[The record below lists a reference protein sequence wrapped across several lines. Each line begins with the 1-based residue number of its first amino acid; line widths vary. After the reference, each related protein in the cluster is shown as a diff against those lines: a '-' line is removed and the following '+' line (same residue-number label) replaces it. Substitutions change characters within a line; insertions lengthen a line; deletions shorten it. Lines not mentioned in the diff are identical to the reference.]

1 MMKMTA
7 LIVAEIG
14 SARDKNA
21 TDYYAKLINATFKI
35 LSRINKKVSPVVTV
49 HYAVSGSYLPPDHD
63 FYILHGED
71 PMYAGLRLPPEKLKC
86 CIYVSSP
93 HAQAINTGIQRAHWA
108 GDKIKLG
115 TGKLTM
121 RYPPDHFSF
130 DSLNLSQLDE
140 SLVKSVMIQRNSR
153 KQLFHISLDGTLE
166 GQWKPQQPTSL
177 YTQDDRKKLA
187 EDIEKEKNQTEEE
200 RLILSPYTETL
211 EARICFSDNIQGCFS
226 GVYPTGSIVKMF
238 SDNVSRFIHFFLYY
252 PKDYK
257 DKDLMTPEDLT
268 RARQVWDAHVTN
280 EYCLFS
286 AVMMVQYPLVLRVHK
301 KVELGAIVTRPYGSE
316 GDIEYH
322 SPLIKY
328 DWVKIGAKS

>member
-7 LIVAEIG
+7 LIVADIG

-63 FYILHGED
+63 IYILHGED

-86 CIYVSSP
+86 CIYLSSP
-93 HAQAINTGIQRAHWA
+93 HEQAINTGIQQSHWA

-140 SLVKSVMIQRNSR
+140 SLVKSIMIQRNSR
-153 KQLFHISLDGTLE
+153 KQLFHISRDGTLQ
-166 GQWKPQQPTSL
+166 GLWKPQLPTGA
-177 YTQDDRKKLA
+177 YTSADRQKIK
-187 EDIEKEKNQTEEE
+187 DGTYFEEE
-200 RLILSPYTETL
+200 DVEYPITPYTESL
-211 EARICFSDNIQGCFS
+211 DARICVSDNIQGCFS
-226 GVYPTGSIVKMF
+226 GIYPVRTVEETFHDGKTRYME
-238 SDNVSRFIHFFLYY
+238 FFVYY
-252 PKDYK
+252 PLGYA
-257 DKDLMTPEDLT
+257 DKDILTPDTLT
-268 RARQVWDAHVTN
+268 KNKLLWDAHVTN
-280 EYCLFS
+280 EHVIFCDTTMLL
-286 AVMMVQYPLVLRVHK
+286 YPL
-301 KVELGAIVTRPYGSE
+301 KVRIHANMILGEIFTKVYGTS
-316 GDIEYH
+316 GKSMYH

>member
-63 FYILHGED
+63 IYILHGED

-86 CIYVSSP
+86 CIYLSSP
-93 HAQAINTGIQRAHWA
+93 HEQSINTGIQQSHWL

-130 DSLNLSQLDE
+130 DSLDISRLDNE
-140 SLVKSVMIQRNSR
+140 IVKSIMAQRNGR
-153 KQLFHISLDGTLE
+153 KQLFHISRNGTLQ
-166 GQWKPQQPTSL
+166 GLWKPQLPTGA
-177 YTQDDRKKLA
+177 YTA
-187 EDIEKEKNQTEEE
+187 EDRQKLKDEQAKNEPEPDYPIT
-200 RLILSPYTETL
+200 PYTESL
-211 EARICFSDNIQGCFS
+211 DARICLSDNIQGCFS
-226 GVYPTGSIVKMF
+226 GIYPVRTVEEVFHDGKT
-238 SDNVSRFIHFFLYY
+238 RYLEFFVYY
-252 PKDYK
+252 PLGYNDA
-257 DKDLMTPEDLT
+257 DMMTPEYLT
-268 RARQVWDAHVTN
+268 ANKLLWDAHVTQ
-280 EYCLFS
+280 EHVLF
-286 AVMMVQYPLVLRVHK
+286 VDTTMLLYPL
-301 KVELGAIVTRPYGSE
+301 KVRIHANTNHGEIFTKIYGNVGKSQ
-316 GDIEYH
+316 YH
-322 SPLIKY
+322 SPVIRY
-328 DWVKIGAKS
+328 DWIKIGAKS